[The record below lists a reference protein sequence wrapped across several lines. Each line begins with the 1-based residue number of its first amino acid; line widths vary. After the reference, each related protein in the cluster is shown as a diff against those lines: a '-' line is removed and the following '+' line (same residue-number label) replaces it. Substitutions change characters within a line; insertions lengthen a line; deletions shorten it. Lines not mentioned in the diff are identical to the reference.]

1 MQETLG
7 ILGLVGSESRTN
19 NVFGRKIGFFG
30 RLFGCYHKNLSRPFN
45 KGDIGYRS
53 CLECGARKRF
63 DSDSLRTFRSFYY
76 PPEIGN

>member
-7 ILGLVGSESRTN
+7 ILGLVGVESRTTS
-19 NVFGRKIGFFG
+19 VFGRKIGFFG

-45 KGDIGYRS
+45 KGHVGYRS

-63 DSDSLRTFRSFYY
+63 DSDSLRTFNSFYY
-76 PPEIGN
+76 PPEIEN